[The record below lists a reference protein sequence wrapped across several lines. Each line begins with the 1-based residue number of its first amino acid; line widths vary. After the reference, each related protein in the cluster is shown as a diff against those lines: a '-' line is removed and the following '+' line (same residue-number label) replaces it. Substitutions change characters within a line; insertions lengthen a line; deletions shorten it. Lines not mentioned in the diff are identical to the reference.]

1 MFDWVCKY
9 TPGFL
14 LTSKYFNTFQGL
26 ETHIANSSKESQT
39 TWLSICKFLSN
50 LDVLV
55 NLVYF

>member
-1 MFDWVCKY
+1 MFDWFCKY

-39 TWLSICKFLSN
+39 TWLIN
-50 LDVLV
+50 LQIFIEFGRVS
-55 NLVYF
+55 